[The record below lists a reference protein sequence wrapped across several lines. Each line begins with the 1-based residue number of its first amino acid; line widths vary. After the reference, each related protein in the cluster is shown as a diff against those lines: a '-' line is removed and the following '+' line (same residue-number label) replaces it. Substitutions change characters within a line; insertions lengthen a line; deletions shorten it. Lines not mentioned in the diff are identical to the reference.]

1 MARMLLGM
9 TSTTTSL
16 SPTPRTTLKRRS
28 NRSADVDV
36 FDAVLRECLVCHV
49 AVVVEGQPMVLPTTF
64 VRVGEEVFIHGA
76 VGNGLLRCAVD
87 APVCFTAVIAD
98 ALVFA
103 KSAAHHSMNYRSVV
117 AFARGRDVIDLGEKA
132 RVLDALLEKM
142 RPGRS
147 KEARAGSE
155 QELMGVRVVAL
166 SLDEASAKV
175 RQGPPVD
182 DDADLAFP
190 TWRGLVPLRSVS
202 GEIVNC

>member
-1 MARMLLGM
+1 M
-9 TSTTTSL
+9 TSPTAL
-16 SPTPRTTLKRRS
+16 SPTDRTTLRRRS

-64 VRVGEEVFIHGA
+64 VRVGDEVFIHGA
-76 VGNGLLRCAVD
+76 VGNGLLRFAVD

-117 AFARGRDVIDLGEKA
+117 AFARGREVVELAEKA

-147 KEARAGSE
+147 TEARTGTE
-155 QELMGVRVVAL
+155 QELIGVRVVAL
-166 SLDEASAKV
+166 SLAEASAKL
-175 RQGPPVD
+175 RPGPPVD
-182 DDADLAFP
+182 DEADLAFP
-190 TWRGLVPLRSVS
+190 TWRGIVPLRNV
-202 GEIVNC
+202 VDDVVAC